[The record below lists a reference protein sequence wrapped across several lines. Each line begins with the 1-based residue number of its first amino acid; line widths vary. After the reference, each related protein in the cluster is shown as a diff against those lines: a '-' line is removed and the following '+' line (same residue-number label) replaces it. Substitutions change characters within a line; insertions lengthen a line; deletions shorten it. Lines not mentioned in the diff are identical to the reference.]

1 MFNFAFHMGINEKQ
15 LKILQVTER
24 LFSEHGFDGTSV
36 RTIAKQAQVNIAMIS
51 YYFGSK
57 EKLLESLLYYRSQG
71 FKAQLKEVLA
81 KDISHL
87 KKIDEIVAVMI
98 ERVHKNRRIYKI
110 LHFEST
116 TNTRRSIINDH
127 LIRKKE
133 TYKIIESFINDGQ
146 KVGVFSKDVNI
157 KLISSTILGTYFN
170 FYYNHNYFKIIH
182 GWDPDTSIDHF
193 VKNELT
199 QHIQITIKALL
210 TYEN

>member
-1 MFNFAFHMGINEKQ
+1 MFQK
-15 LKILQVTER
+15 
-24 LFSEHGFDGTSV
+24 
-36 RTIAKQAQVNIAMIS
+36 
-51 YYFGSK
+51 
-57 EKLLESLLYYRSQG
+57 
-71 FKAQLKEVLA
+71 
-81 KDISHL
+81 
-87 KKIDEIVAVMI
+87 
-98 ERVHKNRRIYKI
+98 

>member
-1 MFNFAFHMGINEKQ
+1 MFNFASHMGINEKQ

-81 KDISHL
+81 KDISYL
-87 KKIDEIVAVMI
+87 QKIDEMVAVMI

-157 KLISSTILGTYFN
+157 KLISSTILGTYFDFHHN
-170 FYYNHNYFKIIH
+170 LVFFKETYNL
-182 GWDPDTSIDHF
+182 DTPEAIEHYINHTI
-193 VKNELT
+193 VKHLQSMLCTMVCIE
-199 QHIQITIKALL
+199 A
-210 TYEN
+210 